1 MNEIMNISGI
11 ECFEK
16 DGVAYLRLETVA
28 RGLGFTTVAASGN
41 EVVRWN
47 TVHKYLESLGVATS
61 CNGSNY
67 QESCPE
73 FIPENIFYRL
83 AMKAKNEVAE
93 HFQAKIA
100 DEVIPSIRKHG
111 AYMTPQTLEKAIL
124 NPDTMI
130 QLCTMLK
137 EEQEKRRKIESE
149 NQKLAIENED
159 MKPKAE
165 FYDTV
170 TDSKDA
176 ISMAEVA
183 KVLDYDIGRNKL
195 FELLKKKKILDKSR
209 VPYQRFV
216 DAGYFRVIETK
227 YTKPNGD
234 VCINIKTLVL
244 QRGIDY
250 IRKVLNEEGR
260 KPRNKDGN
268 RKEKHYESRD

>member
-1 MNEIMNISGI
+1 MNGLKIIDERKVL
-11 ECFEK
+11 EK
-16 DGVAYLRLETVA
+16 DFKIYGTVEEPLFLAKDVANWIEYSESNVSKLVSLVDENEKVRSIITTLGGSQEAWFLTED
-28 RGLGFTTVAASGN
+28 GLY
-41 EVVRWN
+41 EVLMQSR
-47 TVHKYLESLGVATS
+47 KPIA
-61 CNGSNY
+61 
-67 QESCPE
+67 
-73 FIPENIFYRL
+73 
-83 AMKAKNEVAE
+83 KAFKREVKE
-93 HFQAKIA
+93 ILK
-100 DEVIPSIRKHG
+100 SIRKHG

-137 EEQEKRRKIESE
+137 EEQEKRRKVESE

-170 TDSKDA
+170 NDSKDA

-183 KVLDYDIGRNKL
+183 KVLDYNIGRNKL

-260 KPRNKDGN
+260 KPKNKDGN

>member
-1 MNEIMNISGI
+1 MNGLKIIDERKVL
-11 ECFEK
+11 EK
-16 DGVAYLRLETVA
+16 DFKIYGTVEEPLFLAKDVANWIEYSESNVSKLVSLVDENEKVRSIITTLGGSQEAWLLTED
-28 RGLGFTTVAASGN
+28 GLY
-41 EVVRWN
+41 EVLMQSR
-47 TVHKYLESLGVATS
+47 KPIA
-61 CNGSNY
+61 
-67 QESCPE
+67 
-73 FIPENIFYRL
+73 
-83 AMKAKNEVAE
+83 KAFKREVKE
-93 HFQAKIA
+93 ILK
-100 DEVIPSIRKHG
+100 SIRKHG

-137 EEQEKRRKIESE
+137 EEQEKRRKVESE

-183 KVLDYDIGRNKL
+183 KVLDYNIGRNKL

-260 KPRNKDGN
+260 KPKNKDGN

>member
-244 QRGIDY
+244 QKGIDY

>member
-1 MNEIMNISGI
+1 MNELKIID
-11 ECFEK
+11 ERKVLEK
-16 DGVAYLRLETVA
+16 DFKIYGTVEEPLFLAKDVANWIEHSDVSTMIRNIDDEEKVTNIVCTPGGNQEAWFLTED
-28 RGLGFTTVAASGN
+28 GLY
-41 EVVRWN
+41 EVLMQSR
-47 TVHKYLESLGVATS
+47 KPIA
-61 CNGSNY
+61 
-67 QESCPE
+67 
-73 FIPENIFYRL
+73 
-83 AMKAKNEVAE
+83 KAFKREVKE
-93 HFQAKIA
+93 ILK
-100 DEVIPSIRKHG
+100 SIRKHG

-137 EEQEKRRKIESE
+137 EEQEKRRKVESE

-244 QRGIDY
+244 QKGIDY

-260 KPRNKDGN
+260 KPKNKDGN

>member
-11 ECFEK
+11 ECYEK
-16 DGVAYLRLETVA
+16 DGIAYLKLEAVA
-28 RGLGFTTVAASGN
+28 RGLGFTKTDVKFSESGFRKEYIRIDWTRVAGF
-41 EVVRWN
+41 
-47 TVHKYLESLGVATS
+47 LEEIDP
-61 CNGSNY
+61 NY
-67 QESCPE
+67 VWEKDD

-93 HFQAKIA
+93 AFQAKIA

-137 EEQEKRRKIESE
+137 EEQEKRRKVESE

-170 TDSKDA
+170 TGSKDA

-183 KVLDYDIGRNKL
+183 KILDYDMGRNKM
-195 FELLKKKKILDKSR
+195 FSLLRNKKVLDKLN

-234 VCINIKTLVL
+234 VCVNIKTLVL
-244 QRGIDY
+244 QKGIDY
-250 IRKVLNEEGR
+250 IRKVLNEEGKKLKGNQKHR
-260 KPRNKDGN
+260 KGN
-268 RKEKHYESRD
+268 NHEN